1 MKGIVVT
8 TINTMYIKDFG
19 EPLYKS
25 LGKEVG
31 GRIEVV
37 HPRRLYAPFVP
48 FVMIVN
54 EEGRLEGLP
63 QNAFGSFL
71 YGTRIHGEPIV
82 GNIIILQ
89 EGFVNG
95 ERDIIG
101 LDDNLARYV
110 IDKISD
116 ITGGK
121 ITEVEV
127 P

>member
-8 TINTMYIKDFG
+8 TIHTMYVKDFV

-25 LGKEVG
+25 LGKEAG
-31 GRIEVV
+31 GYIEVI
-37 HPRRLYAPFVP
+37 HPRELKAPLT
-48 FVMIVN
+48 MIVN

-63 QNAFGSFL
+63 QNALGSAL
-71 YGTRIHGEPIV
+71 YGTSIHGEPIV

-89 EGFVNG
+89 KGFVNG

-101 LDDNLARYV
+101 LDDDLARNV
-110 IDKISD
+110 IDQISD

-121 ITEVEV
+121 ITEVEA

>member
-1 MKGIVVT
+1 MKGVVVT
-8 TINTMYIKDFG
+8 TINTMYVKDFG

-25 LGKEVG
+25 LGEEVG

-37 HPRRLYAPFVP
+37 HPRELKAPLT
-48 FVMIVN
+48 MIVN

-71 YGTRIHGEPIV
+71 YGTPIHGEPIV

-95 ERDIIG
+95 EWDIIG
-101 LDDNLARYV
+101 LDDDLARNV
-110 IDKISD
+110 IDQISD
-116 ITGGK
+116 ITGGE
-121 ITEVEV
+121 ITEVEA

>member
-8 TINTMYIKDFG
+8 TSNTMYIKDFG

-31 GRIEVV
+31 GYIEVV
-37 HPRRLYAPFVP
+37 HPRRLEAAP

-63 QNAFGSFL
+63 LNTLGSFL
-71 YGTRIHGEPIV
+71 YGAPIHGEPIV
-82 GNIIILQ
+82 GSIIILQ
-89 EGFVNG
+89 EGFVNR

-101 LDDNLARYV
+101 LDDDLARYV
-110 IDKISD
+110 IDEISD
-116 ITGGK
+116 ITSGK

>member
-8 TINTMYIKDFG
+8 TSNTMYVKDFG

-31 GRIEVV
+31 GHIEVV
-37 HPRRLYAPFVP
+37 HPRRLEAPFI
-48 FVMIVN
+48 MIVN

-63 QNAFGSFL
+63 LNTLGSFL
-71 YGTRIHGEPIV
+71 YGAPIHGEPIV

-95 ERDIIG
+95 EWDIIG
-101 LDDNLARYV
+101 LDDDLARNM
-110 IDKISD
+110 IDQISD
-116 ITGGK
+116 ITDGK
-121 ITEVEV
+121 ITEVEA

>member
-8 TINTMYIKDFG
+8 TSNTMYVKDFV

-25 LGKEVG
+25 LWKEVG

-37 HPRRLYAPFVP
+37 HPRELRVP
-48 FVMIVN
+48 LNMIVN

-63 QNAFGSFL
+63 QNALGSAL
-71 YGTRIHGEPIV
+71 YGTSIHGEPIV

-95 ERDIIG
+95 EWDIIG
-101 LDDNLARYV
+101 LDDDLARNM
-110 IDKISD
+110 IDQISD
-116 ITGGK
+116 ITGGE

>member
-8 TINTMYIKDFG
+8 TSNTMYIKDFG

-25 LGKEVG
+25 LGEEVG
-31 GRIEVV
+31 GHIEVV
-37 HPRRLYAPFVP
+37 HPRELKAPLT
-48 FVMIVN
+48 MIVN

-63 QNAFGSFL
+63 QNALGSAL
-71 YGTRIHGEPIV
+71 YGTPIHGEPIV

-101 LDDNLARYV
+101 LDDDLARYV
-110 IDKISD
+110 IDEISD
-116 ITGGK
+116 ITSGK

>member
-8 TINTMYIKDFG
+8 TINTMYVKDFG

-25 LGKEVG
+25 LGEEVG
-31 GRIEVV
+31 GYIEVV
-37 HPRRLYAPFVP
+37 HPRRLDAP

-54 EEGRLEGLP
+54 EEGRLEGLS
-63 QNAFGSFL
+63 QNALGSFL
-71 YGTRIHGEPIV
+71 YGTPIHGEPIV

-101 LDDNLARYV
+101 LDDDLAQNV
-110 IDKISD
+110 IDQISG
-116 ITGGK
+116 ITCGK
-121 ITEVEV
+121 ITEVEA

>member
-8 TINTMYIKDFG
+8 TSNTMYVKDFG

-31 GRIEVV
+31 GYIEVV
-37 HPRRLYAPFVP
+37 HPRGLEAPLT
-48 FVMIVN
+48 MIVN

-63 QNAFGSFL
+63 QNALGSFL
-71 YGTRIHGEPIV
+71 YGAPIHGEPIV

-101 LDDNLARYV
+101 LNDQEAE
-110 IDKISD
+110 KIMDQIFD
-116 ITGGK
+116 ITCGK
-121 ITEVEV
+121 ITEVEA

>member
-8 TINTMYIKDFG
+8 TSTTMYVKDFV

-31 GRIEVV
+31 GYIEVV
-37 HPRRLYAPFVP
+37 HPRELKAPLA
-48 FVMIVN
+48 MIVN

-71 YGTRIHGEPIV
+71 YGTPIHGEPIV

-101 LDDNLARYV
+101 LDDDLARNM
-110 IDKISD
+110 IDQISD
-116 ITGGK
+116 ITGGE

>member
-1 MKGIVVT
+1 MKGVVVT
-8 TINTMYIKDFG
+8 TSNTMYVKDFG

-37 HPRRLYAPFVP
+37 HPRRLEVP
-48 FVMIVN
+48 LVMIVN

-63 QNAFGSFL
+63 LNVLGSAL
-71 YGTRIHGEPIV
+71 YCTPIHGEPIV

-101 LDDNLARYV
+101 LDDDLARNL
-110 IDKISD
+110 IDQISD
-116 ITGGK
+116 ITSGK
-121 ITEVEV
+121 ITEVEA

>member
-8 TINTMYIKDFG
+8 TSNTMYVKDFV

-31 GRIEVV
+31 GYIEVV
-37 HPRRLYAPFVP
+37 HPGELKAPLA
-48 FVMIVN
+48 MIVN

-71 YGTRIHGEPIV
+71 YGTPIHGEPIV

-101 LDDNLARYV
+101 LDDDLARNM
-110 IDKISD
+110 IDQISD
-116 ITGGK
+116 ITGGE

>member
-8 TINTMYIKDFG
+8 TSNTMYIKDFG

-31 GRIEVV
+31 GYIEVV
-37 HPRRLYAPFVP
+37 HPRRLEAAP

-63 QNAFGSFL
+63 LNTLGSFL
-71 YGTRIHGEPIV
+71 YGAPIHGEPIV

-95 ERDIIG
+95 EWDIIG
-101 LDDNLARYV
+101 LDDDLARNM
-110 IDKISD
+110 IDEISD
-116 ITGGK
+116 ITDGK
-121 ITEVEV
+121 ITEVEA

>member
-8 TINTMYIKDFG
+8 TSNTMYVKDFG

-31 GRIEVV
+31 GHIEVV
-37 HPRRLYAPFVP
+37 HPRRLEAP

-63 QNAFGSFL
+63 LNTLGSAL
-71 YGTRIHGEPIV
+71 YVTPIHGEPIV

-101 LDDNLARYV
+101 LDDDLARYV
-110 IDKISD
+110 IDEISD
-116 ITGGK
+116 ITSGK
-121 ITEVEV
+121 ITEVEA

>member
-8 TINTMYIKDFG
+8 TSNTMYVKDFV

-31 GRIEVV
+31 GYIEVV
-37 HPRRLYAPFVP
+37 HPRELKAPLA
-48 FVMIVN
+48 MIVN

-71 YGTRIHGEPIV
+71 YGTPIHGEPIV

-101 LDDNLARYV
+101 LDDDLARNM
-110 IDKISD
+110 IDQISD
-116 ITGGK
+116 ITGGE

>member
-8 TINTMYIKDFG
+8 TINTMYVKDFG
-19 EPLYKS
+19 EPLYKT
-25 LGKEVG
+25 LGKEVD

-37 HPRRLYAPFVP
+37 HPRRLEAP

-63 QNAFGSFL
+63 LNTLGSFL
-71 YGTRIHGEPIV
+71 YGAPIHGEPIV

-101 LDDNLARYV
+101 LDDDLARYV
-110 IDKISD
+110 IDEISD
-116 ITGGK
+116 ITSGK

>member
-8 TINTMYIKDFG
+8 TIHTMYVKDFV
-19 EPLYKS
+19 EHLYKS
-25 LGKEVG
+25 LGKEAG
-31 GRIEVV
+31 GYIEVI
-37 HPRRLYAPFVP
+37 HPRELKAPLT
-48 FVMIVN
+48 MIVN

-63 QNAFGSFL
+63 QNALGSAL
-71 YGTRIHGEPIV
+71 YGTSIHGEPIV

-101 LDDNLARYV
+101 LDDDLARNM
-110 IDKISD
+110 IDQISD
-116 ITGGK
+116 ITGGE
-121 ITEVEV
+121 ITEVEA

>member
-8 TINTMYIKDFG
+8 TSNTMYVKDFV

-37 HPRRLYAPFVP
+37 HPRELRVP
-48 FVMIVN
+48 LNMIVN

-63 QNAFGSFL
+63 QNALGSFL
-71 YGTRIHGEPIV
+71 YGTPIHGEPIV

-101 LDDNLARYV
+101 LDDDLARNM
-110 IDKISD
+110 IDQISD
-116 ITGGK
+116 ITDGK

>member
-8 TINTMYIKDFG
+8 TSNTMYVKDFV

-37 HPRRLYAPFVP
+37 HPRELRVP
-48 FVMIVN
+48 LNMIVN

-63 QNAFGSFL
+63 QNALGSFL
-71 YGTRIHGEPIV
+71 YGTPIHGEPIV

-95 ERDIIG
+95 EWDIIG
-101 LDDNLARYV
+101 LDDDLARNM
-110 IDKISD
+110 IDQISD
-116 ITGGK
+116 ITGGE
-121 ITEVEV
+121 ITEVEA